1 MQLTGMREYL
11 MILLMEMIHII
22 KMNAILKILAI
33 SLQFEVNSMS
43 KSIEIS
49 LVYLWMPLNPS
60 LNKAKMM
67 ISL

>member
-1 MQLTGMREYL
+1 MGEYL

-22 KMNAILKILAI
+22 KMNPILEVLSI

-60 LNKAKMM
+60 LNKTKMM